1 MNKQKHVE
9 LIVKL
14 FVLVTTVGIVIWFSQ
29 LDLIVD
35 VKNLNIIYLIGLK
48 ILEFLL
54 VRFVLGILVGL
65 SLSLIS
71 LTGLALITT
80 WEKVASK

>member
-1 MNKQKHVE
+1 M
-9 LIVKL
+9 KL